1 MNAII
6 TLDELI
12 NKNPKIIIPPYQR
25 GYIWGKGR
33 KDKSENSVEHII
45 KSIKENII
53 NPSTPKP
60 LFLQG
65 LTVSKDSKDSNSINV
80 IDGQQRMTFFFL
92 LLTCLQ
98 YNKSEFEINYN
109 VRRNEEGGA
118 RDFLRS
124 LIGKSVEEL
133 NEIAKEDINESCQDL
148 YFFKKTIRTI
158 LSANI
163 PKDKIG
169 IIMKNIRFLYIEIPD
184 NKAATIFTMMN
195 GHKADMCEEEI
206 IKAEL
211 LRLVS
216 LSDDNSEDIRW
227 EQNALRSRYA
237 REWDKWLYWWNQE
250 KVKEFYRTEGRT
262 MGWLLRTYFAHC
274 AEGKKQFSF
283 ECFKEICLRG
293 EKPELS
299 AKQTFYN
306 LRHLQ
311 KSFEDVYNSAYE
323 KDKNKRLHNI
333 IGAILLLLS
342 KVDRSKFIIDY
353 FGNKRS
359 FEVSEYYK
367 IIFLENSL
375 SHTQIITFLL
385 GNDLEELKTKK
396 NEMLRSLSSDNL
408 YCEDNSYAFL
418 QLLRRNIE
426 EDTKLGRPFDFK
438 IWKERSLEHIFPKSK
453 VFDSEISKSEEIE
466 DNSEDILDRSQFN
479 GNGSEHCIGNLVLL
493 YKNENSKFGAKT
505 VEEKK
510 SIYFQL
516 EDDANPFRSR
526 HLLHSMSV
534 FAKSSWGVKE
544 IQENKESILNEIK
557 NYYGIEI

>member
-1 MNAII
+1 MSAII
-6 TLDELI
+6 SLGDLI
-12 NKNPKIIIPPYQR
+12 AQNPIITIPPYQR
-25 GYIWGKGR
+25 GYIWGKNR
-33 KDKSENSVEHII
+33 KDTSENSVEHILR
-45 KSIKENII
+45 SIRDSILT
-53 NPSTPKP
+53 PSIPKQ

-65 LTVSKDSKDSNSINV
+65 LTVSETSDGISV

-98 YNKSEFEINYN
+98 YKNNMQIRYN
-109 VRRNEEGGA
+109 VRRDNCVGGA
-118 RDFLRS
+118 GEFLRS
-124 LIGKSVEEL
+124 IIGKSTDEL
-133 NEIAKEDINESCQDL
+133 HEMAKEDTNEKFQDL

-158 LSANI
+158 LAENI
-163 PKDKIG
+163 PHERINDILT
-169 IIMKNIRFLYIEIPD
+169 NIRFLYIVIPD
-184 NKAATIFTMMN
+184 RKASTVFTMMN
-195 GHKADMCEEEI
+195 GNKADMSEEEI

-237 REWDKWLYWWNQE
+237 REWDKWLYWWNQN
-250 KVKEFYRTEGRT
+250 KVREFYRTEGHT
-262 MGWLLRTYFAHC
+262 MGWLLRTYFVRRAQ
-274 AEGKKQFSF
+274 GKKQFSF
-283 ECFKEICLRG
+283 ENFKETCLLG
-293 EKPELS
+293 ENPELS
-299 AKQTFYN
+299 AKQTFYD

-311 KSFEDVYNSAYE
+311 KSFEDIYNSAYE
-323 KDKNKRLHNI
+323 TERKKRLHNI
-333 IGAILLLLS
+333 IGAILLLLP
-342 KVDRSKFIIDY
+342 KGDRSKFIIDY
-353 FGNKRS
+353 FAHANS
-359 FEVSEYYK
+359 FDVRDYYK
-367 IIFLENSL
+367 IIFLESGL
-375 SHTQIITFLL
+375 SHSQIIKYLS
-385 GNDLEELKTKK
+385 NIDADEELKTKK
-396 NEMLRSLSSDNL
+396 IEMLRSLSSDNL
-408 YCEDNSYAFL
+408 YNEDNSYAFL

-453 VFDSEISKSEEIE
+453 VFDSVSNQIE
-466 DNSEDILDRSQFN
+466 AGEGNNEDMLDRSKFN

-510 SIYFQL
+510 SIYFQVDE
-516 EDDANPFRSR
+516 EDKPFRSR

-534 FAKSSWGVKE
+534 FAKSSWGIRE

>member
-1 MNAII
+1 MSAII
-6 TLDELI
+6 SLGDLI
-12 NKNPKIIIPPYQR
+12 AQNPIITIPPYQR
-25 GYIWGKGR
+25 GYIWGKNR
-33 KDKSENSVEHII
+33 KDTSENSVEHILR
-45 KSIKENII
+45 SIRDSILT
-53 NPSTPKP
+53 PSIPKQ

-65 LTVSKDSKDSNSINV
+65 LTVSETSDGISV

-98 YNKSEFEINYN
+98 YKNNLQIRYN
-109 VRRNEEGGA
+109 VRRDNCVGGA
-118 RDFLRS
+118 GEFLRS
-124 LIGKSVEEL
+124 IIGKSTDEL
-133 NEIAKEDINESCQDL
+133 HEMAKEDTNEKFQDL

-158 LSANI
+158 LAENI
-163 PKDKIG
+163 PHERINDILT
-169 IIMKNIRFLYIEIPD
+169 NIRFLYIVIPD
-184 NKAATIFTMMN
+184 RKASTVFTMMN
-195 GHKADMCEEEI
+195 GNKADMSEEEI

-237 REWDKWLYWWNQE
+237 REWDKWLYWWNQN
-250 KVKEFYRTEGRT
+250 KVREFYRTEGHT
-262 MGWLLRTYFAHC
+262 MGWLLRTYFVRRAQ
-274 AEGKKQFSF
+274 GKKQFSF
-283 ECFKEICLRG
+283 ENFKETCLLG
-293 EKPELS
+293 ENPELS
-299 AKQTFYN
+299 AKQTFYD

-311 KSFEDVYNSAYE
+311 KSFEDIYNSAYE
-323 KDKNKRLHNI
+323 TERKKRLHNI
-333 IGAILLLLS
+333 IGAILLLLP
-342 KVDRSKFIIDY
+342 KGDRSKFIIDY
-353 FGNKRS
+353 FAHANS
-359 FEVSEYYK
+359 FDVCDYYK
-367 IIFLENSL
+367 IIFLESGL
-375 SHTQIITFLL
+375 SHSQIIKYLS
-385 GNDLEELKTKK
+385 NIDADEELKTKK
-396 NEMLRSLSSDNL
+396 IEMLRSLSSDNL
-408 YCEDNSYAFL
+408 YNEDNSYAFL

-453 VFDSEISKSEEIE
+453 VFDSVSNQIE
-466 DNSEDILDRSQFN
+466 AGEGNNEDMLDRSKFN

-510 SIYFQL
+510 SIYFQVDE
-516 EDDANPFRSR
+516 EDKPFRSR

-534 FAKSSWGVKE
+534 FAKSSWGIRE

>member
-1 MNAII
+1 MSAII
-6 TLDELI
+6 SLGDLI
-12 NKNPKIIIPPYQR
+12 AQNPIITIPPYQR
-25 GYIWGKGR
+25 GYIWGKNR
-33 KDKSENSVEHII
+33 KDTSENSVEHVLR
-45 KSIKENII
+45 SIRDSILT
-53 NPSTPKP
+53 PSIPKQ

-65 LTVSKDSKDSNSINV
+65 LTVSETSDGISV

-98 YNKSEFEINYN
+98 YKNNMQIRYN
-109 VRRNEEGGA
+109 VRRDNCVGGA
-118 RDFLRS
+118 GEFLRS
-124 LIGKSVEEL
+124 IIGKSTDEL
-133 NEIAKEDINESCQDL
+133 HEMAKEDTNEKFQDL

-158 LSANI
+158 LAENI
-163 PKDKIG
+163 PHERINDILT
-169 IIMKNIRFLYIEIPD
+169 NIRFLYIVIPD
-184 NKAATIFTMMN
+184 RKASTVFTMMN
-195 GHKADMCEEEI
+195 GNKADMSEEEI

-237 REWDKWLYWWNQE
+237 REWDKWLYWWNQN
-250 KVKEFYRTEGRT
+250 KVREFYRTEGHT
-262 MGWLLRTYFAHC
+262 MGWLLRTYFVRRAQ
-274 AEGKKQFSF
+274 GKKQFSF
-283 ECFKEICLRG
+283 ENFKETCLLG
-293 EKPELS
+293 ENPELS
-299 AKQTFYN
+299 AKQTFYD

-311 KSFEDVYNSAYE
+311 KSFEDIYNSAYE
-323 KDKNKRLHNI
+323 TERKKRLHNV
-333 IGAILLLLS
+333 IGAILLLLP
-342 KVDRSKFIIDY
+342 KGDRSKFIIDY
-353 FGNKRS
+353 FAHANS
-359 FEVSEYYK
+359 FDVCDYYK
-367 IIFLENSL
+367 IIFLESGL
-375 SHTQIITFLL
+375 SHSQIIKYLS
-385 GNDLEELKTKK
+385 NIDADEELKTKK
-396 NEMLRSLSSDNL
+396 IEMLRSLSSDNL
-408 YCEDNSYAFL
+408 YNEDNSYAFL

-453 VFDSEISKSEEIE
+453 VFDSVSNQIE
-466 DNSEDILDRSQFN
+466 AGEGNNEDMLDRSKFN

-510 SIYFQL
+510 SIYFQVDE
-516 EDDANPFRSR
+516 EDKPFRSR

-534 FAKSSWGVKE
+534 FAKSSWGIRE

>member
-1 MNAII
+1 MSAII
-6 TLDELI
+6 SLGELI
-12 NKNPKIIIPPYQR
+12 AQNPVITIPPYQR
-25 GYIWGKGR
+25 GYIWGKNR
-33 KDKSENSVEHII
+33 KDTSENSVEHILR
-45 KSIKENII
+45 SIRDSILT
-53 NPSTPKP
+53 PSIPKQ

-65 LTVSKDSKDSNSINV
+65 LTVSETSDGISV

-98 YNKSEFEINYN
+98 YKNNMQIRYN
-109 VRRNEEGGA
+109 VRRDNCVGGA
-118 RDFLRS
+118 GEFLRS
-124 LIGKSVEEL
+124 IIGKSTDEL
-133 NEIAKEDINESCQDL
+133 HEMAKEDTNEKFQDL

-158 LSANI
+158 LAENI
-163 PKDKIG
+163 PHKRINDILT
-169 IIMKNIRFLYIEIPD
+169 NIRFLYIVIPD
-184 NKAATIFTMMN
+184 RKASTVFTMMN
-195 GHKADMCEEEI
+195 GNKADMSEEEI

-237 REWDKWLYWWNQE
+237 REWDKWLYWWNQN
-250 KVKEFYRTEGRT
+250 KVREFYRTEGHT
-262 MGWLLRTYFAHC
+262 MGWLLRTYFVRRAQ
-274 AEGKKQFSF
+274 GKKQFSF
-283 ECFKEICLRG
+283 ENFKETCLLG
-293 EKPELS
+293 ENPELS
-299 AKQTFYN
+299 AKQTFYD

-311 KSFEDVYNSAYE
+311 KSFEDIYNSAYE
-323 KDKNKRLHNI
+323 TERKKRLHNI
-333 IGAILLLLS
+333 IGAILLLLP
-342 KVDRSKFIIDY
+342 KGDRSKFIIDY
-353 FGNKRS
+353 FAHANS
-359 FEVSEYYK
+359 FDVCDYYK
-367 IIFLENSL
+367 IIFLESGL
-375 SHTQIITFLL
+375 SHSQIIKYLS
-385 GNDLEELKTKK
+385 NIDADEELKTKK
-396 NEMLRSLSSDNL
+396 IEMLRSLSSDNL
-408 YCEDNSYAFL
+408 YNEDNSYAFL

-453 VFDSEISKSEEIE
+453 VFDSVSNQIE
-466 DNSEDILDRSQFN
+466 AGEGNNEDMLDRSKFN

-510 SIYFQL
+510 SIYFQVDE
-516 EDDANPFRSR
+516 EDKPFRSR

-534 FAKSSWGVKE
+534 FAKSSWGIRE

>member
-1 MNAII
+1 MSAII
-6 TLDELI
+6 SLGELI
-12 NKNPKIIIPPYQR
+12 AQNPVITIPPYQR
-25 GYIWGKGR
+25 GYIWGKNR
-33 KDKSENSVEHII
+33 KDTSENSVEHILR
-45 KSIKENII
+45 SIRDSILT
-53 NPSTPKP
+53 PSIPKQ

-65 LTVSKDSKDSNSINV
+65 LTVSETSDGISV

-98 YNKSEFEINYN
+98 YKNNMQIRYN
-109 VRRNEEGGA
+109 VRRDNCVGGA
-118 RDFLRS
+118 GEFLRS
-124 LIGKSVEEL
+124 IIGKSTDEL
-133 NEIAKEDINESCQDL
+133 HEMAKEDTNEKFQDL

-158 LSANI
+158 LAENI
-163 PKDKIG
+163 PHERINDILT
-169 IIMKNIRFLYIEIPD
+169 NIRFLYIVIPD
-184 NKAATIFTMMN
+184 RKASTVFTMMN
-195 GHKADMCEEEI
+195 GNKADMSEEEI

-237 REWDKWLYWWNQE
+237 REWDKWLYWWNQN
-250 KVKEFYRTEGRT
+250 KVREFYRTEGHT
-262 MGWLLRTYFAHC
+262 MGWLLRTYFVRRAQ
-274 AEGKKQFSF
+274 GKKQFSF
-283 ECFKEICLRG
+283 ENFKETCLLG
-293 EKPELS
+293 ENPELS
-299 AKQTFYN
+299 AKQTFYD

-311 KSFEDVYNSAYE
+311 KSFEDIYNSAYE
-323 KDKNKRLHNI
+323 TERKKRLHNI
-333 IGAILLLLS
+333 IGAILLLLP
-342 KVDRSKFIIDY
+342 KGDRSKFIIDY
-353 FGNKRS
+353 FAHANS
-359 FEVSEYYK
+359 FDVCDYYK
-367 IIFLENSL
+367 IIFLESGL
-375 SHTQIITFLL
+375 SHSQIIKYLS
-385 GNDLEELKTKK
+385 NIDSDEELKTKK
-396 NEMLRSLSSDNL
+396 IEMLRSLSSDNL
-408 YCEDNSYAFL
+408 YNEDNSYAFL

-453 VFDSEISKSEEIE
+453 VFDSVSNQIE
-466 DNSEDILDRSQFN
+466 AGEGNNEDMLDRSKFN

-510 SIYFQL
+510 SIYFQVDE
-516 EDDANPFRSR
+516 EDKPFRSR

-534 FAKSSWGVKE
+534 FAKSSWGIRE

>member
-1 MNAII
+1 MSAII
-6 TLDELI
+6 SLGDLI
-12 NKNPKIIIPPYQR
+12 AQNPIITIPPYQR
-25 GYIWGKGR
+25 GYIWGKNR
-33 KDKSENSVEHII
+33 KDTSENSVEHILR
-45 KSIKENII
+45 SIRDCILT
-53 NPSTPKP
+53 PSVPKQ

-65 LTVSKDSKDSNSINV
+65 LTVSKTSDGISV

-98 YNKSEFEINYN
+98 YKNNMQIRYN
-109 VRRNEEGGA
+109 VRRDNCVGGA
-118 RDFLRS
+118 GEFLRS
-124 LIGKSVEEL
+124 IIGKSTDEL
-133 NEIAKEDINESCQDL
+133 HEMAKEDTNEKFQDL

-158 LSANI
+158 LAENI
-163 PKDKIG
+163 PHERINDILT
-169 IIMKNIRFLYIEIPD
+169 NIRFLYIVIPD
-184 NKAATIFTMMN
+184 KKASTVFTMMN
-195 GHKADMCEEEI
+195 GNKADMSEEEI

-237 REWDKWLYWWNQE
+237 REWDKWLYWWNQN
-250 KVKEFYRTEGRT
+250 KVIEFYRTEGHT
-262 MGWLLRTYFAHC
+262 MGWLLRTYFVRRAQ
-274 AEGKKQFSF
+274 GKKQFSF
-283 ECFKEICLRG
+283 ENFKETCLLG
-293 EKPELS
+293 ENPELS
-299 AKQTFYN
+299 AKQTFYD

-311 KSFEDVYNSAYE
+311 KSFEDIYNSAYE
-323 KDKNKRLHNI
+323 TERKKRLHNI
-333 IGAILLLLS
+333 IGAILLLLP
-342 KVDRSKFIIDY
+342 KGDRSKFIIDY
-353 FGNKRS
+353 FAHANS
-359 FEVSEYYK
+359 FDVCDYYK
-367 IIFLENSL
+367 IIFLESGL
-375 SHTQIITFLL
+375 SHSQIIKYLS
-385 GNDLEELKTKK
+385 NIDADEELKTKK
-396 NEMLRSLSSDNL
+396 IEMLRSLSSDNL
-408 YCEDNSYAFL
+408 YNEDNSYAFL

-453 VFDSEISKSEEIE
+453 VFDSVSNQIEAEEGNNE
-466 DNSEDILDRSQFN
+466 DMLDRSKFN

-510 SIYFQL
+510 SIYFQVDE
-516 EDDANPFRSR
+516 EDKPFRSR

-534 FAKSSWGVKE
+534 FAKSSWGIRE

>member
-1 MNAII
+1 MDAII
-6 TLDELI
+6 SLGDLI
-12 NKNPKIIIPPYQR
+12 AQNPIITIPPYQR
-25 GYIWGKGR
+25 GYIWGKNR
-33 KDKSENSVEHII
+33 KDTSENSVEHILRNI
-45 KSIKENII
+45 RDSILT
-53 NPSTPKP
+53 PSIPKK

-65 LTVSKDSKDSNSINV
+65 LTVSEISDGISV

-98 YNKSEFEINYN
+98 YKNNMQIRYN
-109 VRRNEEGGA
+109 VRRDNCVGGA
-118 RDFLRS
+118 GEFLRS
-124 LIGKSVEEL
+124 IIGKSTDEL
-133 NEIAKEDINESCQDL
+133 HEMAKEDMNEKFQDL

-158 LSANI
+158 LAENI
-163 PKDKIG
+163 PHERINDILT
-169 IIMKNIRFLYIEIPD
+169 NIRFLYIVIPD
-184 NKAATIFTMMN
+184 RKASTVFTMMN
-195 GHKADMCEEEI
+195 GNKADMSEEEI

-237 REWDKWLYWWNQE
+237 REWDKWLYWWNQN
-250 KVKEFYRTEGRT
+250 KVREFYRTEEHT
-262 MGWLLRTYFAHC
+262 MGWLLRTYFVRRAQ
-274 AEGKKQFSF
+274 GKKQFSF
-283 ECFKEICLRG
+283 ENFKETCLLG
-293 EKPELS
+293 ENPELS
-299 AKQTFYN
+299 AKQTFYD

-311 KSFEDVYNSAYE
+311 KSFEDIYNSAYE
-323 KDKNKRLHNI
+323 TERKKRLHNI
-333 IGAILLLLS
+333 IGAILLLLP
-342 KVDRSKFIIDY
+342 KGDRSKFIIDY
-353 FGNKRS
+353 FAHANS
-359 FEVSEYYK
+359 FDVCDYYK
-367 IIFLENSL
+367 IIFLESGL
-375 SHTQIITFLL
+375 SHSQIIKYLS
-385 GNDLEELKTKK
+385 NIDADEELKTKK
-396 NEMLRSLSSDNL
+396 IEMLRSLSSDNL
-408 YCEDNSYAFL
+408 YNEDNSYAFL

-453 VFDSEISKSEEIE
+453 VFDSVSNQIE
-466 DNSEDILDRSQFN
+466 AGEGNNEDMLDRSKFY

-510 SIYFQL
+510 SIYFQVDE
-516 EDDANPFRSR
+516 EDKPFRSR

-534 FAKSSWGVKE
+534 FAKSSWGIRE

>member
-1 MNAII
+1 MSAII
-6 TLDELI
+6 SLGELI
-12 NKNPKIIIPPYQR
+12 AQNPVITIPPYQR
-25 GYIWGKGR
+25 GYIWGKNR
-33 KDKSENSVEHII
+33 KDTSENSVEHILR
-45 KSIKENII
+45 SIRDSILT
-53 NPSTPKP
+53 PSIPKQ

-65 LTVSKDSKDSNSINV
+65 LTVSETSDGISV

-98 YNKSEFEINYN
+98 YKNNMQIRYN
-109 VRRNEEGGA
+109 VRRDNCVGGA
-118 RDFLRS
+118 GEFLRS
-124 LIGKSVEEL
+124 IIGKSTDEL
-133 NEIAKEDINESCQDL
+133 HEMAKEDTNEKFQDL

-158 LSANI
+158 LAENI
-163 PKDKIG
+163 PHERINDILT
-169 IIMKNIRFLYIEIPD
+169 NIRFLYIVIPD
-184 NKAATIFTMMN
+184 RKATTVFTMMN
-195 GHKADMCEEEI
+195 GNKADMSEEEI

-237 REWDKWLYWWNQE
+237 REWDKWLYWWNQN
-250 KVKEFYRTEGRT
+250 KVREFYRTEGHT
-262 MGWLLRTYFAHC
+262 MGWLLRTYFVRRAQ
-274 AEGKKQFSF
+274 GKKQFSF
-283 ECFKEICLRG
+283 ENFKETCLLG
-293 EKPELS
+293 ENPELS
-299 AKQTFYN
+299 AKQTFYD

-311 KSFEDVYNSAYE
+311 KSFEDIYNSAYE
-323 KDKNKRLHNI
+323 TERKKRLHNI
-333 IGAILLLLS
+333 IGAILLLLP
-342 KVDRSKFIIDY
+342 KGDRSKFIIDY
-353 FGNKRS
+353 FAHANS
-359 FEVSEYYK
+359 FDVCDYYK
-367 IIFLENSL
+367 IIFLESGL
-375 SHTQIITFLL
+375 SHSQIIKYLS
-385 GNDLEELKTKK
+385 NIDADEELKTKK
-396 NEMLRSLSSDNL
+396 IEMLRSLSSDNL
-408 YCEDNSYAFL
+408 YNEDNSYAFL

-453 VFDSEISKSEEIE
+453 VFDSVSNQIE
-466 DNSEDILDRSQFN
+466 AGEGNNEDMLDRSKFN

-510 SIYFQL
+510 SIYFQVDE
-516 EDDANPFRSR
+516 EDKPFRSR

-534 FAKSSWGVKE
+534 FAKSSWGIRE